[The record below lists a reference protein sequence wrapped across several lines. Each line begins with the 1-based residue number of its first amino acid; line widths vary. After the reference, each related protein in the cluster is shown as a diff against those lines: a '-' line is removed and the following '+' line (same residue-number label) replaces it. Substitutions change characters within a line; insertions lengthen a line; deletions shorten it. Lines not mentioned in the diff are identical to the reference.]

1 MTVFFEAGSNE
12 LKRAF
17 EEAGFVLV
25 RRKENAFVIVSEKPD
40 IMKDTVLLLSNTPKD
55 IPTNVIDVLD
65 PEAPYDLLVRK
76 ARLILSY
83 LYRPRGIF
91 DELEDEFMKAKRY
104 DFPLS
109 IVVILSFES
118 REDMEDVFGLL
129 KRISRATDT
138 MGFLGNNE
146 ILVIL
151 PGTDKR
157 GAQIY
162 VGRLRKRLIRFGNWT
177 RIPNMMFGIAEVE
190 DWMESAEDMIA
201 AAEYSLVSRKH

>member
-190 DWMESAEDMIA
+190 DWMESAEDLIA
-201 AAEYSLVSRKH
+201 AAEYSLVSRKR

>member
-1 MTVFFEAGSNE
+1 VTVFFETGSDD

-17 EEAGFVLV
+17 EEAGFVPV
-25 RRKENAFVIVSEKPD
+25 RRKENAFVVVSEKPD
-40 IMKDTVLLLSNTPKD
+40 IIRDTVLVSNDAPKEL
-55 IPTNVIDVLD
+55 PSNVIDVLNPD
-65 PEAPYDLLVRK
+65 ISYELLVRR

-104 DFPLS
+104 SFPLS
-109 IVVILSFES
+109 IVIILSFES
-118 REDMEDVFGLL
+118 REDVEDVFGLL
-129 KRISRATDT
+129 RRISRATDT

-151 PGTDKR
+151 PGTDKK

-162 VGRLRKRLIRFGNWT
+162 VRRLKKRLIRFGNWT
-177 RIPNMMFGIAEVE
+177 KIPNMMFGIAEVE
-190 DWMESAEDMIA
+190 DWMESAEDLIA
-201 AAEYSLVSRKH
+201 AAEFSLVSRKR

>member
-1 MTVFFEAGSNE
+1 VTVFFEAGSNE

-40 IMKDTVLLLSNTPKD
+40 IMKDTVLLRSNMPEN

-65 PEAPYDLLVRK
+65 PEAPYDILVRR

-83 LYRPRGIF
+83 LYRPRGIS

-190 DWMESAEDMIA
+190 DWMESAEDLIA
-201 AAEYSLVSRKH
+201 AAEYSLVSRKR

>member
-1 MTVFFEAGSNE
+1 VTVFFEAGSNE

-40 IMKDTVLLLSNTPKD
+40 IMKDTVLLRSNMPEN

-65 PEAPYDLLVRK
+65 PEAPYDILVRR

-83 LYRPRGIF
+83 LYRPRGIS

-190 DWMESAEDMIA
+190 DWMESAEDLIA

>member
-1 MTVFFEAGSNE
+1 VTVFFEAGSNE

>member
-65 PEAPYDLLVRK
+65 PEAPYDLLVRR

-83 LYRPRGIF
+83 LYRPRGIS

-190 DWMESAEDMIA
+190 DWMESAEDLIA

>member
-40 IMKDTVLLLSNTPKD
+40 IMKDTVLLRSNMPEN

>member
-40 IMKDTVLLLSNTPKD
+40 IMKDTVLLRSNMPEN

-65 PEAPYDLLVRK
+65 PEAPYDILVRR

-83 LYRPRGIF
+83 LYRPRGIS

-190 DWMESAEDMIA
+190 DWMESAEDLIA
-201 AAEYSLVSRKH
+201 AAEYSLVSRKR

>member
-1 MTVFFEAGSNE
+1 VTVFFETGSNE

-162 VGRLRKRLIRFGNWT
+162 VARLRKRLIRFGNWT

-190 DWMESAEDMIA
+190 DWMESAEDLIA

>member
-1 MTVFFEAGSNE
+1 VTVFFEAGSNE

-190 DWMESAEDMIA
+190 DWMESAEDLIA

>member
-1 MTVFFEAGSNE
+1 MTVFFETGSNE

-190 DWMESAEDMIA
+190 DWMESAEDLIA

>member
-1 MTVFFEAGSNE
+1 MTVFFETGSDE

-17 EEAGFVLV
+17 EEAGFMPVK
-25 RRKENAFVIVSEKPD
+25 RKENAFVIVSEKPD
-40 IMKDTVLLLSNTPKD
+40 VMRDTVLLLSNTPKD
-55 IPTNVIDVLD
+55 IPANVIDVLD
-65 PEAPYDLLVRK
+65 PKAPYDILVRR

-118 REDMEDVFGLL
+118 GENVEDVFGLL
-129 KRISRATDT
+129 KRISRTTDV

-162 VGRLRKRLIRFGNWT
+162 VARLRKRLIRFGNWT
-177 RIPNMMFGIAEVE
+177 RIPNMIFGIAEVE
-190 DWMESAEDMIA
+190 DWMESAEDLIA

>member
-1 MTVFFEAGSNE
+1 VTVFFEAGSNE

-40 IMKDTVLLLSNTPKD
+40 IMKDTVLLRSNMPEN

-65 PEAPYDLLVRK
+65 PEAPYDILVRR

-190 DWMESAEDMIA
+190 DWMESAEDLMA

>member
-190 DWMESAEDMIA
+190 DWMESAEDLIA

>member
-65 PEAPYDLLVRK
+65 PEAPYGLLVRK

-177 RIPNMMFGIAEVE
+177 RIPNMMFSIAEVE
-190 DWMESAEDMIA
+190 DWMESAEDLIA